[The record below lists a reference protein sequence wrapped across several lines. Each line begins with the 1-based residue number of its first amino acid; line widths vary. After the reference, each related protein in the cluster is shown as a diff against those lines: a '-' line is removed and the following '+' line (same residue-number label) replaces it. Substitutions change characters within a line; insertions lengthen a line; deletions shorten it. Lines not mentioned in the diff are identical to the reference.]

1 MQHKDNNGRNTESDN
16 CLRLSIFTSDKR
28 IKQPNIFFVG
38 ARTRRPASVLS
49 VSLLKTGIVRRW
61 QGRTKSQIC
70 LIFGFPGIIIIC
82 NTTHSKD
89 RIMPKITSK
98 GQITIPQVIRNKF
111 GFIPGMDVEII
122 IEGNKALIVKS
133 RDENKFMKWLGRWEK
148 RSRRS
153 IDHTVDQLRGRT
165 DE

>member
-1 MQHKDNNGRNTESDN
+1 MNETLVFDCKFTTYKALDEFNSDN
-16 CLRLSIFTSDKR
+16 VKFLTLRKR
-28 IKQPNIFFVG
+28 NATLLQEISAVPEKEWIKAYVPIPITQ
-38 ARTRRPASVLS
+38 
-49 VSLLKTGIVRRW
+49 
-61 QGRTKSQIC
+61 
-70 LIFGFPGIIIIC
+70 
-82 NTTHSKD
+82 

-133 RDENKFMKWLGRWEK
+133 RDENKFMKWLGRGEK

-153 IDHTVDQLRGRT
+153 IDHMVDQLRGRT